1 MNKNRWILAF
11 GVLLVSSLACSVFT
25 GGAKTPATPDSSSG
39 GIEATTAPAIGD
51 NTETPAPTTESGG
64 ASGYNTKFPLPADI
78 SDFTDMGNGT
88 IKFQTKMSL
97 KDAIAFYREAFS
109 KAGYKERTINTAI
122 TDATFSMVLTA
133 IPVVRRLS
141 FKVLTWEAEIR
152 I

>member
-1 MNKNRWILAF
+1 MVVN
-11 GVLLVSSLACSVFT
+11 
-25 GGAKTPATPDSSSG
+25 
-39 GIEATTAPAIGD
+39 
-51 NTETPAPTTESGG
+51 NTETPAPATGGGG
-64 ASGYNTKFPLPADI
+64 ASEYNTEFPLPADV

-88 IKFQTKMSL
+88 INFQTKMSL

-122 TDATFSMVLTA
+122 TDATFTWYLTA